1 MTALEDRK
9 YRLIS
14 ALIDDANEDRV
25 FEIERLYSQEPCIYS
40 DNDFRSEVLRRL
52 KDYKDGKIIGI
63 PHEHIKRRV
72 V

>member
-9 YRLIS
+9 YYVIS
-14 ALIDDANEDRV
+14 ALIDDNNEDRV
-25 FEIERLYSQEPCIYS
+25 FEIERLYSQEPCVYS
-40 DNDFRSEVLRRL
+40 DDEFRTEILRRL
-52 KDYKDGKIIGI
+52 KDYKSGKIIGI